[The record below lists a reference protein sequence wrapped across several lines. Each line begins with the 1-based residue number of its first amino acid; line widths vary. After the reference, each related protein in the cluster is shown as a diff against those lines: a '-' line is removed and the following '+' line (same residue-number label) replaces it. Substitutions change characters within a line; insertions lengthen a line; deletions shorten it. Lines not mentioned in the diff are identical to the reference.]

1 MIGWIAL
8 AAALAQATA
17 EPAEGMAVPA
27 TPAASVAKQIV
38 THPIDRIAVRVP
50 STAAYAGHERF
61 NLYGV
66 ADAEI
71 HVFVDADAAKKVQR
85 LYWVQ
90 FESYL
95 PSNDHRYNYAEG
107 NTRHDL
113 WGAATWVSAGPRRT
127 SETGRPG
134 GDREAMMRI
143 LARGGYTA
151 PPEMQGV
158 RLVQI
163 LDDPEGTGHGRKELM
178 LIYAEDLAPT
188 GKTYA
193 ELVANDELTPAYG
206 PLEKPLIDRA
216 IAAFTIERH

>member
-1 MIGWIAL
+1 
-8 AAALAQATA
+8 
-17 EPAEGMAVPA
+17 
-27 TPAASVAKQIV
+27 
-38 THPIDRIAVRVP
+38 
-50 STAAYAGHERF
+50 
-61 NLYGV
+61 
-66 ADAEI
+66 
-71 HVFVDADAAKKVQR
+71 VFVDADAAKKVRR
-85 LYWVQ
+85 LYWIQ

-188 GKTYA
+188 GKKYS
-193 ELVANDELTPAYG
+193 ELVANDELTPAFK
-206 PLEKPLIDRA
+206 PLEKPLTDRA
-216 IAAFTIERH
+216 IAAFFDRAEIRSRARAAARRPVRMVTRLTVRRGFAAAGSLGKKQRCEGPGCDFGQLRRARR